1 MLLHI
6 GITLHERAVVL
17 LLCRQQVESRLLAEK
32 ASLAAATKEQRAELA
47 AELEALQARSL
58 AAVVAKKEAV
68 KQQQASGASKLQQ
81 HKAAKQAV
89 VSSAR

>member
-1 MLLHI
+1 
-6 GITLHERAVVL
+6 VCCVL

-89 VSSAR
+89 VSAAS

>member
-1 MLLHI
+1 MPTIPH
-6 GITLHERAVVL
+6 H
-17 LLCRQQVESRLLAEK
+17 RQQVESRLLAEK
-32 ASLAAATKEQRAELA
+32 ASIAAATKEQRAELA

-68 KQQQASGASKLQQ
+68 KQQQASGATKLQQ

-89 VSSAR
+89 VSAVVGLTNS